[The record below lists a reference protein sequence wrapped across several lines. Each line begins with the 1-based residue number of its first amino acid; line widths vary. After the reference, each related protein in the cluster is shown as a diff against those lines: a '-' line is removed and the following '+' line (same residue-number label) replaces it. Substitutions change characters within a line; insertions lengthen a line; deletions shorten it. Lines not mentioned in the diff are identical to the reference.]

1 MNNKDNK
8 LIFDKYNKRDVE
20 GIDLDLIDDEL
31 RKDFSFDNVVRL
43 YAYVTKEDPETLSSY
58 FKQNN
63 INRPEQVYTLLRGEL
78 R

>member
-8 LIFDKYNKRDVE
+8 LIFDKYNKREVE

-43 YAYVTKEDPETLSSY
+43 YAYVTKKDPETLSSY

>member
-8 LIFDKYNKRDVE
+8 LIFDKYNKREVE

-43 YAYVTKEDPETLSSY
+43 YAYVTKEDPETLSAY